1 MSVASEI
8 ARLQN
13 AKASIKT
20 AIENKGVT
28 VGDGTIDTYASKI
41 DEISTSSAVLGTK
54 TITSNGTYKAVDD
67 NLDGYS
73 QVEVETSGVDI
84 NEYYDLTKKN
94 NGAVISYIKTVPKFD
109 TSGYTD
115 FSSFFSGFSN
125 MEIIPLLNTSN
136 ATNMYNMFSN
146 CSSLKTIPLIDT
158 SKVTR
163 TEGMFSNCSS
173 LITIPL
179 IDTSK
184 VTNAGSMFYK
194 CSSLTNIPLI
204 DTSKVTNALLMFGYC
219 SSLKTIPL
227 INTSSVT
234 NMNNAFVECSNLE
247 EIPLLNT
254 SNVTEA
260 SNMFKGCSNLITIPQ
275 LDTSNI
281 KNMWQMFTEC
291 NRLTTVPLLN
301 CSSVTNISAIFLSCQ
316 MLENLGGFYNLGNN
330 YPTSSYANTYEK
342 KLSLLDCRNLTHDS
356 LMNVINNLYDI
367 ASKGVKTQQLALGNR
382 NLAKLTAEEIAI
394 ATNKG
399 WNVS

>member
-8 ARLQN
+8 TRLQN

-20 AIENKGVT
+20 SIENKGVT

-41 DEISTSSAVLGTK
+41 DEISTSSAILGTK
-54 TITSNGTYKAVDD
+54 TITANGTYKASDD

-84 NEYYDLTKKN
+84 NDYYNLTKKN
-94 NGAVISYIKTVPKFD
+94 QGNAISYIKAFPKFD

-115 FSSFFSGFSN
+115 FSSFFSGIFN
-125 MEIIPLLNTSN
+125 IETVPLLNTSN

-163 TEGMFSNCSS
+163 TESMFSNCSS
-173 LITIPL
+173 LETIPLIDTSNVTNAQNMFYKCSSLTTIPL

-184 VTNAGSMFYK
+184 VTNATLMFAY
-194 CSSLTNIPLI
+194 CSSLTTIPLI
-204 DTSKVTNALLMFGYC
+204 DTS
-219 SSLKTIPL
+219 
-227 INTSSVT
+227 SVT
-234 NMNNAFVECSNLE
+234 SMSNMFAECGNLK

-254 SNVTEA
+254 SNVTET
-260 SNMFKGCSNLITIPQ
+260 SNMFKGCYKLITIPQ

-281 KNMWQMFTEC
+281 KNMWQMFTYC
-291 NRLTTVPLLN
+291 NELTTVPLLN
-301 CSSVTNISAIFLSCQ
+301 CSSVTTISDIFMSCQ
-316 MLENLGGFYNLGNN
+316 KLENLGGFYNLGNN
-330 YPTSSYANTYEK
+330 YPTSISENSYEK
-342 KLSLLDCRNLTHDS
+342 RLNLSDCRDLTHDS

-367 ASKGVKTQQLALGNR
+367 ASKGVKTQQLALGR
-382 NLAKLTAEEIAI
+382 TNLAKLTSEEIAI